1 MRTVRLASCAAAAL
15 MLLGGV
21 PSRSLHG
28 QTAQQSGA
36 QQPTFRATTSLVEV
50 DVIALDKAGKFVPGL
65 TADDLVLLED
75 GKRQTIQQFYM
86 VTHDAG
92 ATANSTIGGGPDQAE
107 SHAHRVFV
115 LMFDEEHLANES
127 LMRVKKAA
135 EEFIQQQLAPGD
147 VAGVFTGGALY
158 KGRLTSDK
166 IELLAGVRTVKPA
179 FDNRQRLLESFREFP
194 RIPGE
199 IDAARIADGA
209 RQLVEQLGIQA
220 CQDEPAQ
227 CQEGGGL
234 QQIENRLER
243 KARDYIHHARV
254 LTGNTIQSLQYVVSR
269 LIRIPGRKTIVFMSE
284 GFFVEE
290 SRALLQTVAAQA
302 ARGGTVIYSIDGR
315 GLIHGNSAMP
325 DVLKRDMARSTV
337 FDTAE
342 DAPTILTAGTGGFRV
357 SNTDDMTRAF
367 GLIVRDTSTYYV
379 IGYQPD
385 NKIMD
390 GKFRR
395 IEVKTSVS
403 GLNLR
408 ARRGYLAVT
417 LPPLEQIRGGRN

>member
-1 MRTVRLASCAAAAL
+1 

-21 PSRSLHG
+21 PSGPLHG
-28 QTAQQSGA
+28 QNAPRQGA

-50 DVIALDKAGKFVPGL
+50 DVIALDKNGKFVPGL

-92 ATANSTIGGGPDQAE
+92 AQATAIGGSVDQAE
-107 SHAHRVFV
+107 NHSHRVFL

-135 EEFIQQQLAPGD
+135 EEFIQRQLAPGD
-147 VAGVFTGGALY
+147 VGGVFSAGQLY

-166 IELLAGVRTVKPA
+166 IELLAGVRSVKPA
-179 FDNRQRLLESFREFP
+179 FDNRQRLLEGFREFP

-209 RQLVEQLGIQA
+209 RELVEQLGVEA
-220 CQDEPAQ
+220 CREEAAL

-234 QQIENRLER
+234 QQIENRIER

-254 LTGNTIQSLQYVVSR
+254 LTGNTIQNLQYVTSR
-269 LIRIPGRKTIVFMSE
+269 LIRIPGRKTVVFMSE

-302 ARGGTVIYSIDGR
+302 ARGSTVIYSIDGR

-325 DVLKRDMARSTV
+325 DVVKRDMARSTV

-357 SNTDDMTRAF
+357 NNTDDMTRAF
-367 GLIVRDTSTYYV
+367 GLIARDTSTYYV

-395 IEVKTSVS
+395 IDVKTDVA
-403 GLNLR
+403 GLTLR

-417 LPPLEQIRGGRN
+417 LPPLEQIRGGGQ